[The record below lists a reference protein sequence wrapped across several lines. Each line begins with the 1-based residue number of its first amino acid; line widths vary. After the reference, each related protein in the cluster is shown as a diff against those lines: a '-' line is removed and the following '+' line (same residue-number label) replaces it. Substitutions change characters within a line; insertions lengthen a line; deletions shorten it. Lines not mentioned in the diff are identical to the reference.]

1 MNYKNIKKGEI
12 FYMPTEHTFKT
23 GWLEDYGE
31 IKFAPNTF
39 FDQIY
44 MTDGKKYNTHIE
56 EEFETLWDAVKY
68 IPISIV
74 SANSSA
80 SNVTGYH
87 SGLNAEAGSKLGTIT
102 FNWTTN
108 KTPEKVEIFKG
119 NILIATPSATTTSYN
134 ATAQNITSDTTYVL
148 KITEKSNPAVDTQA
162 VATKNFTYSFKETC
176 YYGVLNSGTTPTS
189 ANIVALSKKYF
200 LTGNSTTSF
209 TANAGNGQ
217 HLVFATPQS
226 FGTPTFKVGGFAG
239 GFYKHSTINLTNE
252 SGKTQKYDIY
262 YSDQLSLGSTTVDVS
277 L

>member
-1 MNYKNIKKGEI
+1 MAE
-12 FYMPTEHTFKT
+12 TTQFKV
-23 GWLEDYGE
+23 GWLEDYDGT
-31 IKFAPNTF
+31 KFAPNTF
-39 FDQIY
+39 YDQILNH
-44 MTDGKKYNTHIE
+44 DGSSYNSSIQTN
-56 EEFETLWDAVKY
+56 FATLWEAVKY
-68 IPISIV
+68 KPISIT
-74 SANSSA
+74 SSSSSA

-87 SGLNAEAGSKLGTIT
+87 NGLNAEAGTTLGTIT

-119 NILIATPSATTTSYN
+119 STLIATPSATTTSYN
-134 ATAQNITSDTTYVL
+134 ATAQNITNDTTYVL

-200 LTGNSTTSF
+200 LTGNGTTSF

-239 GFYKHSTINLTNE
+239 GFYKHSTINLTNG

-262 YSDQLSLGSTTVDVS
+262 YSDQLSLGSTTVNVS